1 MISSGPSSVCKTSKK
16 VQDTHSRTPTP
27 HPQALKAIQ
36 RALPTGDWLN
46 VNIDVN
52 IVFME
57 QSHIRFVRPMR
68 QQCEKNF
75 VKEFRRNL
83 RAWFLLEFSCCVFL
97 ENGWMIMMISFR
109 CNQPWPTT
117 PSSRR
122 ITATPPC
129 HTPPT
134 GPPCPTRANRN
145 TTPFTRPGRAPLRAP
160 TPPPPEGPPQDR
172 RWCPTTPTMRGE
184 WCPPKGTRQAMDHHS
199 SLDTTTGK
207 SHPIL
212 ESPTFPV
219 FPPGKIILSKI
230 DENNSTTIVHHLK

>member
-16 VQDTHSRTPTP
+16 VQDTLSRTPPPIPKPSNPFKPFNAHLQQVSDLT
-27 HPQALKAIQ
+27 
-36 RALPTGDWLN
+36 
-46 VNIDVN
+46 N

-68 QQCEKNF
+68 QQYEK
-75 VKEFRRNL
+75 KLRQWISSELKNL
-83 RAWFLLEFSCCVFL
+83 IFIGIFMLRIL
-97 ENGWMIMMISFR
+97 GKWMDDCDDFSFR
-109 CNQPWPTT
+109 CNQRWPTT

-145 TTPFTRPGRAPLRAP
+145 TTPFTRLGRAPLRAP
-160 TPPPPEGPPQDR
+160 TPPPEGPPQDR

-212 ESPTFPV
+212 ESPTFPG